1 MNSPTLLKFISTAL
15 IPVGH
20 TMYVYG
26 GGWDESDTKGG
37 TSSVHIGEMPVW
49 KTFFSLQTSA
59 YDYKRYLHCTTLG
72 LDCTGY
78 IGWCIYNLLNTKSGE
93 DGFVFP
99 SAVLG
104 CRLMEKGLGTVT
116 KCKNPEHRPGD
127 IFFSEKH
134 HHAYISLGKCSD
146 TSVLLLHSSP
156 PGVMLSGT
164 QTENGSEGE
173 AQSLATSFM
182 HKHYPHWSIKYP
194 QSNRSKDYLF
204 DYSRFRF
211 YKSIV
216 PDPEKISCSTPSQ
229 ILQLLK

>member
-1 MNSPTLLKFISTAL
+1 MNSPTLLNFISTAL

-20 TMYVYG
+20 TMYIYG

-37 TSSVHIGEMPVW
+37 LGSVHIGEMDVW

-59 YDYKRYLHCTTLG
+59 YDYKRYLHCTSLG

-78 IGWCIYNLLNTKSGE
+78 IGWCIYNLLNSESGGE
-93 DGFVFP
+93 DYVFQ
-99 SAVLG
+99 SSVLG
-104 CRLMEKGLGTVT
+104 YRLMEKGLGTVT
-116 KCKNPEHRPGD
+116 KCNNPHHRCGD

-146 TSVLLLHSSP
+146 GSAVILHSSP

-164 QTENGSEGE
+164 GAKSKKESE
-173 AQSLATSFM
+173 AQKLATFFM
-182 HKHYPHWSIKYP
+182 HRHYPHWSIKFP
-194 QSNRSKDYLF
+194 VSNRGSDYLF

-211 YKSIV
+211 HNNIV
-216 PDPEKISCSTPSQ
+216 PDPDRISLLTPRQ

>member
-37 TSSVHIGEMPVW
+37 INSVTIGEAEIW

-59 YDYKRYLHCTTLG
+59 YDYKKYLHCITLG

-78 IGWCIYNLLNTKSGE
+78 IGWCIYNLLNNESG
-93 DGFVFP
+93 GKPFVYP

-104 CRLMEKGLGTVT
+104 YRLMEAGLGSVL
-116 KCKNPEHRPGD
+116 KNNDCHRAGD
-127 IFFSEKH
+127 IFFSPKH

-146 TSVLLLHSSP
+146 GSVVLLHSSP

-164 QTENGSEGE
+164 SINSRCESE
-173 AQSLATSFM
+173 AQRIATYFM
-182 HKHYPHWSIKYP
+182 HKNFPHWSIKFP
-194 QSNRSKDYLF
+194 HSNRPESYLTDYLC
-204 DYSRFRF
+204 FRF
-211 YKSIV
+211 YDNIV
-216 PDPEKISCSTPSQ
+216 RDPDNIASLTPFE
-229 ILQLLK
+229 ILQFLK